1 MKEELKIRANLPV
14 HELSD
19 RGSFVPRSLRID
31 GLVVKCLDLTPVDLR
46 LMPQDELRDDFKC
59 REGWMVPDLSWRGV
73 LLQTVFA
80 LARPHHEARHVQ
92 ASAGDFSISLPLD
105 RADGALLAISLNGT
119 ILSVEQGGPVRLVV
133 PGGEC
138 FTSIKWLDH
147 LELRSEPGLNTAERI
162 ALARLSSSCDS
173 SRSGS

>member
-1 MKEELKIRANLPV
+1 LTIA
-14 HELSD
+14 
-19 RGSFVPRSLRID
+19 
-31 GLVVKCLDLTPVDLR
+31 DLQ

-73 LLQTVFA
+73 LPQTVFA

-92 ASAGDFSISLPLD
+92 ASAGDFSISLPLG
-105 RADGALLAISLNGT
+105 RADGALLAISLNT
-119 ILSVEQGGPVRLVV
+119 VAPCVWLYLEASALPSV
-133 PGGEC
+133 
-138 FTSIKWLDH
+138 KWLDH

-162 ALARLSSSCDS
+162 TLARLSSSCDS

>member
-1 MKEELKIRANLPV
+1 MKIRGAQPV
-14 HELSD
+14 HERVDS
-19 RGSFVPRSLRID
+19 SSPPSPLRID
-31 GLVVKCLDLTPVDLR
+31 GLVVKCLDLTLADLQ
-46 LMPQDELRDDFKC
+46 LMPQDELRDEFKC
-59 REGWMVPDLSWRGV
+59 REGWMVPDFSWRGV

-80 LARPHHEARHVQ
+80 LARPHYEARHVQ

-119 ILSVEQGGPVRLVV
+119 ILSVEHGGPVRLVV

-162 ALARLSSSCDS
+162 ALARLSPSYDS
-173 SRSGS
+173 SRFGS